1 MMKKMSDAALA
12 AKAIKAR
19 FKKEL
24 GANVKSARSEIY
36 AGGSSVNI
44 DLVDP
49 RPEMMEAA
57 RRIGDEYVYGHF
69 NGMEDIYEYNGID
82 NGKPKVSFV
91 FVRPEWSAEVIEAA
105 KHYAEIKGYTE
116 ERFGYSYLYR
126 VYSLPEFWDAYD
138 HGANGYD
145 SMLAAINANDA
156 AAVAEFEAKAKA
168 GVEIR
173 LV

>member
-19 FKKEL
+19 FKSEL
-24 GANVKSARSEIY
+24 GLKVISARSEIY

-44 DLVDP
+44 DIANP
-49 RPEMMEAA
+49 RPEVLEAA
-57 RRIGDEYVYGHF
+57 ERIANEYVYGHF
-69 NGMEDIYEYNGID
+69 NGMEDIYEFDAPD
-82 NGKPKVSFV
+82 NGNPKVSFV
-91 FVRPEWSAEVIEAA
+91 FVNPHWDGDIMERA
-105 KHYAEIKGYTE
+105 KDFAEIKGLVDNV
-116 ERFGYSYLYR
+116 GLNSAAYR
-126 VYSLPEFWDAYD
+126 MVRKPEFWAAYD